1 VGVEGEA
8 LFVAASVQIQI
19 LRVVLRAQSVATVA
33 GVGRNDLRV
42 GFGGEASLAQPVA
55 LALLPGQL
63 LVADAGGNAIRRLR
77 FADAALTTLAGS
89 SPWEPGREDGIGRKA
104 RLAFPC
110 GLAAA
115 GNRVYVADTCNDRLC
130 VLDPYSGELSTLP
143 IEHPLHEP
151 QGLSFA
157 AGALWVADRND
168 DAILRIDPVQ
178 ATCERV
184 AVDE

>member
-1 VGVEGEA
+1 M
-8 LFVAASVQIQI
+8 
-19 LRVVLRAQSVATVA
+19 
-33 GVGRNDLRV
+33 
-42 GFGGEASLAQPVA
+42 
-55 LALLPGQL
+55 
-63 LVADAGGNAIRRLR
+63 
-77 FADAALTTLAGS
+77 
-89 SPWEPGREDGIGRKA
+89 
-104 RLAFPC
+104 
-110 GLAAA
+110 
-115 GNRVYVADTCNDRLC
+115 YVADTCNDRLC